1 MKSYLKTEI
10 GVIEIIEEN
19 GSIISIAGTDEEGEE
34 DSSPLLSSAKK
45 ELSEYFRGERKTF
58 DLPLCPSGTDFQ
70 KSVWKALLSI
80 PYGDTRTYSEI
91 AEEAGRKDAVRAAAN
106 AVGSNPIPI
115 IIPCHRVI
123 RKDGSLGGFS
133 MKGGIETKKILLG
146 IEEKNRS

>member
-80 PYGDTRTYSEI
+80 PYGETRTYSEI
-91 AEEAGRKDAVRAAAN
+91 AEAAGRKDAVRAAAN

-115 IIPCHRVI
+115 IIP
-123 RKDGSLGGFS
+123 
-133 MKGGIETKKILLG
+133 
-146 IEEKNRS
+146 